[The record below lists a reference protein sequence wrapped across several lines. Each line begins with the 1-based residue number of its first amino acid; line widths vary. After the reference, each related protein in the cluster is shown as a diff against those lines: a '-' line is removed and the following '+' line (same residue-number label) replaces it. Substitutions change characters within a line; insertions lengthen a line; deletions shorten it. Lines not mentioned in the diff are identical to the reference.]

1 MQRELRAAQE
11 RAGLGDMR
19 LCRGRGGWMWI
30 SVYMPSI
37 LWSYWFHQEPGG
49 LLEKRVT
56 VVATSRGG
64 VMGRSVCR
72 LHPESLLV
80 GGVIVR
86 ADVTLQM
93 QADES
98 ITGPAQGLGASSKL
112 GLRPERRM
120 VSVLSVKVMRTG
132 SGVRRSRFKSQG
144 GH

>member
-1 MQRELRAAQE
+1 MVPRGKEATSFEKLLVQRELRAAQE

-86 ADVTLQM
+86 ADVTLEM

-98 ITGPAQGLGASSKL
+98 ITGPARGLWCL
-112 GLRPERRM
+112 L
-120 VSVLSVKVMRTG
+120 
-132 SGVRRSRFKSQG
+132 
-144 GH
+144 